1 VKIIMVSVV
10 AFLLLFSVLASGV
23 KAQLLS
29 QACDALI
36 ARVFNA
42 DATPFCTC
50 EPDIK
55 SLSVFVA
62 CEAVEKIC
70 LVPGSEI
77 ICGFPQ
83 VEFDFKLR
91 QLLAGKLPFSTSV
104 CYANATIAEN
114 PIPSSIPFCIESGQ
128 DPLAFLP
135 GGISTDAT
143 PTNATEATSG
153 GPCNAKLGGVGCTS
167 CSVCDAATGG
177 VVFNCSNISPTFVST
192 TCAPLPIGF

>member
-1 VKIIMVSVV
+1 MVSLV
-10 AFLLLFSVLASGV
+10 ASLLLFAVLASGA
-23 KAQLLS
+23 KAQILS

-36 ARVFNA
+36 SRVFGT

-83 VEFDFKLR
+83 VEFDFNLR
-91 QLLAGKLPFSTSV
+91 QLLAGKEPFSSSV

-114 PIPSSIPFCIESGQ
+114 PIPSSIPFCIDSSQ

-135 GGISTDAT
+135 GGITTDAT
-143 PTNATEATSG
+143 STNVTEATSG
-153 GPCNAKLGGVGCTS
+153 GPCNAKLGGVGCAS
-167 CSVCDAATGG
+167 CSVCDVATGG
-177 VVFNCSNISPTFVST
+177 VVFNCSNINPTFVST